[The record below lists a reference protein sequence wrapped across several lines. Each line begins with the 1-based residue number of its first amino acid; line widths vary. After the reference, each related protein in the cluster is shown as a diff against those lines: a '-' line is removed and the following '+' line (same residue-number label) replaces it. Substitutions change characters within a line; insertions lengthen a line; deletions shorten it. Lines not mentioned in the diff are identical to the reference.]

1 VTFEDV
7 TVNFTL
13 EEWALLDP
21 SQKKL
26 YKDVMLETFRSLAA
40 VGKDITIPLLSQSE
54 SKCCLVAVGW
64 FRIWKRNILVNIAA
78 GKMSLYHEYSRNLG
92 IFLQC
97 YHNAFWGS
105 KF

>member
-13 EEWALLDP
+13 EDWAVHDA

-40 VGKDITIPLLSQSE
+40 LGKSVTIPFLS
-54 SKCCLVAVGW
+54 
-64 FRIWKRNILVNIAA
+64 
-78 GKMSLYHEYSRNLG
+78 
-92 IFLQC
+92 
-97 YHNAFWGS
+97 
-105 KF
+105 